1 MLPAIL
7 ISAATSV
14 IGLQLHTY
22 KYGGTIVSV
31 LSASNTFI
39 ISLISYLKLDAKAES
54 HKIASHKFD
63 KIQALCEFK
72 SGKILLLDNQNA
84 LYVNNTLSEIES
96 QIKDIK
102 ETNQFILP
110 EKIRYRFPVLYST
123 NVFSIV
129 KKLRND
135 EIVLTNK
142 LTTIVNK
149 MIQINNNEQT
159 EESQIHLIE
168 LEKQQNETLEEIIH
182 FRDRYLEIDT
192 RFNSEIENYINN
204 SNKRCGFFYWLKT

>member
-1 MLPAIL
+1 M
-7 ISAATSV
+7 
-14 IGLQLHTY
+14 
-22 KYGGTIVSV
+22 
-31 LSASNTFI
+31 
-39 ISLISYLKLDAKAES
+39 DAKAES
-54 HKIASHKFD
+54 HKISSYKFD

-72 SGKILLLDNQNA
+72 SGKILLLDNNSVS
-84 LYVNNTLSEIES
+84 LVNNILTEIEA
-96 QIKDIK
+96 QVKDIK

-110 EKIRYRFPVLYST
+110 ERIRYRFPVLYST

-149 MIQINNNEQT
+149 MIQINNGELNEDTQ
-159 EESQIHLIE
+159 SLLVD
-168 LEKQQNETLEEIIH
+168 LEKQQNNALEEIIH

-192 RFNSEIENYINN
+192 QFNNEIETYIKKCNKRFNI
-204 SNKRCGFFYWLKT
+204 FHWLKT

>member
-7 ISAATSV
+7 IAAISTVLS
-14 IGLQLHTY
+14 IQLHSYT
-22 KYGGTIVSV
+22 YGGTIVSI

-63 KIQALCEFK
+63 KIQSLCEFK
-72 SGKILLLDNQNA
+72 SGKILLLDKQSTS
-84 LYVNNTLSEIES
+84 YVSNILTEIES
-96 QIKDIK
+96 QVKDIK

-110 EKIRYRFPVLYST
+110 ERIRYRFPLLYST

-149 MIQINNNEQT
+149 MIQLNNNEQN
-159 EESQIHLIE
+159 EEIQLQLVE
-168 LEKQQNETLEEIIH
+168 LEKQQNEALEEIIH

-192 RFNSEIENYINN
+192 RFNSEIETYINETKKKCN
-204 SNKRCGFFYWLKT
+204 IFHWLKT